1 VSVLDH
7 FRHPGWPRRALFGL
21 GLLLALTVIIR
32 LVLDPIAA
40 HFTHKQLNASEAA
53 SGDFE
58 SVHVTLLPPKPS
70 STERAPRTGKL
81 RVAPT
86 GEQPKGTPLAQAPEG
101 LLMPGAEQ
109 KIHDKLSAGGFMK
122 EDANASTGAALR
134 RFQAAHDLPST
145 GVPDHET
152 VRRLGLNP
160 DDLFRKAA
168 P

>member
-1 VSVLDH
+1 MRVAEPLSI
-7 FRHPGWPRRALFGL
+7 AIFG
-21 GLLLALTVIIR
+21 LALTGC
-32 LVLDPIAA
+32 A
-40 HFTHKQLNASEAA
+40 HTKTTEPAEPKVA
-53 SGDFE
+53 E
-58 SVHVTLLPPKPS
+58 KPS
-70 STERAPRTGKL
+70 STDKAPRTGKL

-86 GEQPKGTPLAQAPEG
+86 GEQPKTTPLAQAPEG
-101 LLMPGAEQ
+101 LLTPGAEQ
-109 KIHDKLSAGGFMK
+109 KIHDKLLAGGFMK
-122 EDANASTGAALR
+122 EDANGSTGVALQ

>member
-1 VSVLDH
+1 MRVAESLRIA
-7 FRHPGWPRRALFGL
+7 FFA
-21 GLLLALTVIIR
+21 LALVGC
-32 LVLDPIAA
+32 A
-40 HFTHKQLNASEAA
+40 HVKTTEPAEPEAA
-53 SGDFE
+53 E
-58 SVHVTLLPPKPS
+58 KPS
-70 STERAPRTGKL
+70 STERAPRTGKP

-86 GEQPKGTPLAQAPEG
+86 GEQPKTTPLAQAPEG
-101 LLMPGAEQ
+101 LLTPGAEQ

-122 EDANASTGAALR
+122 EDANASIGAALR

>member
-1 VSVLDH
+1 MRVAETLSIA
-7 FRHPGWPRRALFGL
+7 FFALAFVGC
-21 GLLLALTVIIR
+21 
-32 LVLDPIAA
+32 A
-40 HFTHKQLNASEAA
+40 HAKTTEPAEPEAA
-53 SGDFE
+53 E
-58 SVHVTLLPPKPS
+58 KPS

-86 GEQPKGTPLAQAPEG
+86 GDQPKTTPLAPEPLG
-101 LLMPGAEQ
+101 LLRPGAEQ
-109 KIHDKLSAGGFMK
+109 RIRDKLTEGGFMK
-122 EDANASTGAALR
+122 EDANASTEAALR
-134 RFQAAHDLPST
+134 RFQAAHDLPAT

>member
-1 VSVLDH
+1 MRVAEPLSIA
-7 FRHPGWPRRALFGL
+7 FFA
-21 GLLLALTVIIR
+21 LALVGC
-32 LVLDPIAA
+32 A
-40 HFTHKQLNASEAA
+40 HVKTTEPAEPEAA
-53 SGDFE
+53 E
-58 SVHVTLLPPKPS
+58 KPS
-70 STERAPRTGKL
+70 STERAPRMGKL

-86 GEQPKGTPLAQAPEG
+86 GDQPKTTPLAQAPEG
-101 LLMPGAEQ
+101 LLTPGAEQ

-122 EDANASTGAALR
+122 EDANASIGAALR

>member
-1 VSVLDH
+1 MRVAETLSIA
-7 FRHPGWPRRALFGL
+7 FFA
-21 GLLLALTVIIR
+21 LALVGC
-32 LVLDPIAA
+32 A
-40 HFTHKQLNASEAA
+40 HTKTTEPAEPEAA
-53 SGDFE
+53 E
-58 SVHVTLLPPKPS
+58 KPS

-86 GEQPKGTPLAQAPEG
+86 GDQPKPTPLAQAPEG
-101 LLMPGAEQ
+101 LLTPGAEQ

-134 RFQAAHDLPST
+134 RFQAAHDLPAT

-160 DDLFRKAA
+160 DDLYRKAA
-168 P
+168 PR

>member
-1 VSVLDH
+1 MRVAEPLSIA
-7 FRHPGWPRRALFGL
+7 FFA
-21 GLLLALTVIIR
+21 LALVGC
-32 LVLDPIAA
+32 A
-40 HFTHKQLNASEAA
+40 HAKTTEPTEPAEPEAA
-53 SGDFE
+53 D
-58 SVHVTLLPPKPS
+58 KPS

-86 GEQPKGTPLAQAPEG
+86 GEQPKTTPLAQAPEG
-101 LLMPGAEQ
+101 LLTPGAEQ

-122 EDANASTGAALR
+122 EDANTSIGAALR
-134 RFQAAHDLPST
+134 RFQAAHDLPAT

-160 DDLFRKAA
+160 DDLFRKAT

>member
-1 VSVLDH
+1 MRVAEPLSI
-7 FRHPGWPRRALFGL
+7 AI
-21 GLLLALTVIIR
+21 LALALAGCAHTKTTE
-32 LVLDPIAA
+32 PAA
-40 HFTHKQLNASEAA
+40 PEVAE
-53 SGDFE
+53 
-58 SVHVTLLPPKPS
+58 KPS
-70 STERAPRTGKL
+70 TTESAPRAGKL

-86 GEQPKGTPLAQAPEG
+86 GDQPKTTPLAQAPEG
-101 LLMPGAEQ
+101 LLTPGAEQ

-122 EDANASTGAALR
+122 EDAHASTAEALR

>member
-1 VSVLDH
+1 MRVAEPLSI
-7 FRHPGWPRRALFGL
+7 AI
-21 GLLLALTVIIR
+21 LALA
-32 LVLDPIAA
+32 LAGCA
-40 HFTHKQLNASEAA
+40 HTKTTEPAEPEAA
-53 SGDFE
+53 E
-58 SVHVTLLPPKPS
+58 KPS

-81 RVAPT
+81 RVGPT
-86 GEQPKGTPLAQAPEG
+86 GEQPKTTPLAKAPEG
-101 LLMPGAEQ
+101 LLTPGAEQ

-122 EDANASTGAALR
+122 EDANDSTRVALR

-160 DDLFRKAA
+160 DELFRKAT

>member
-1 VSVLDH
+1 MKVVETLSIA
-7 FRHPGWPRRALFGL
+7 FFA
-21 GLLLALTVIIR
+21 LALVACAHTKTTE
-32 LVLDPIAA
+32 PAA
-40 HFTHKQLNASEAA
+40 PEAA
-53 SGDFE
+53 E
-58 SVHVTLLPPKPS
+58 KPP
-70 STERAPRTGKL
+70 STESAPRTGKL

-86 GEQPKGTPLAQAPEG
+86 RDQPKMTPLAQAPEG
-101 LLMPGAEQ
+101 LLVPGAEQ
-109 KIHDKLSAGGFMK
+109 KIQDKLSAGGFMK
-122 EDANASTGAALR
+122 EDANASTAAALR

>member
-1 VSVLDH
+1 MRVAEPLSIA
-7 FRHPGWPRRALFGL
+7 FFA
-21 GLLLALTVIIR
+21 LALVGC
-32 LVLDPIAA
+32 A
-40 HFTHKQLNASEAA
+40 HVKTTEPAEPEAA
-53 SGDFE
+53 E
-58 SVHVTLLPPKPS
+58 KPS
-70 STERAPRTGKL
+70 FTERAPRTGKL

-86 GEQPKGTPLAQAPEG
+86 AEQSKTTPLAQAPEG
-101 LLMPGAEQ
+101 LLTPGAEQ
-109 KIHDKLSAGGFMK
+109 KIRDKLSAGGFMK
-122 EDANASTGAALR
+122 EDANPSTEVALR

>member
-1 VSVLDH
+1 MRVAETLSIA
-7 FRHPGWPRRALFGL
+7 F
-21 GLLLALTVIIR
+21 LALA
-32 LVLDPIAA
+32 LVGCA
-40 HFTHKQLNASEAA
+40 HVKTTEPAEPEAA
-53 SGDFE
+53 E
-58 SVHVTLLPPKPS
+58 KPS

-86 GEQPKGTPLAQAPEG
+86 GDQAKTTPLAQAPEG
-101 LLMPGAEQ
+101 LLTPGAEQ

-122 EDANASTGAALR
+122 EDADASTGAALR
-134 RFQAAHDLPST
+134 RFQAAHDLPLT
-145 GVPDHET
+145 GIPDHET